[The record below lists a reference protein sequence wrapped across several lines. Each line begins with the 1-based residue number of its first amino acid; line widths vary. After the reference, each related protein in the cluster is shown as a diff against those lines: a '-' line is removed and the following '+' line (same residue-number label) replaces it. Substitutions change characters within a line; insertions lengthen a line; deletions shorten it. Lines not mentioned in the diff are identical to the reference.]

1 MISFDE
7 IAEWAASLRAERLP
21 AEVRRAA
28 ERNRE
33 SVRATIALTQQTEA
47 GRRWARAT
55 PPGHERDGGLSALLE
70 WDDYGFLAHPGHSA
84 AVVAGGHEEAHVAAA
99 ELALRLGAACLL
111 APTGDQGRTFVHA
124 PAAALAAG
132 IRGGLDRRG
141 LARALGLAFL
151 APCAPTWGSLVA
163 TQAKPARVAGPIA
176 TGLRAAALAADGVAP
191 PARALADGLARASFA
206 PLPDFLAGLGE
217 RWFLR
222 TLSFKPRPGCA
233 YLQAALAALADLGP
247 VERETV
253 ASVDVAVGAT
263 TLAME
268 ELTRRERA
276 PKSEPAATLFS
287 VERSVRIALAYGDV
301 TPETVARPVPVG
313 PAVTLRHEP
322 AFTRDTIASIER
334 GVPLSRTL
342 LRLSPLDWLNVLA
355 GALKSYP
362 RPVRL
367 AARSA
372 TALRP
377 LRREWLPEALELVF
391 PARVHVRLRDG
402 QELVAERRRHPGQSA
417 ASAAE
422 IEAVIAAKTPAYSA
436 VA

>member
-1 MISFDE
+1 MVSFDQ
-7 IAEWAASLRAERLP
+7 IAEWAASVRAERLP
-21 AEVRRAA
+21 EDVRRVA

-33 SVRATIALTQQTEA
+33 SVRATIKLTQQTEA

-55 PPGHERDGGLSALLE
+55 APGHERDGGLSALLE

-99 ELALRLGAACLL
+99 EVALRLGAACLL

-132 IRGGLDRRG
+132 IRAGLDRHG
-141 LARALGLAFL
+141 LARALGLSFL

-206 PLPDFLAGLGE
+206 PLPEFLAGLGD

-222 TLSFKPRPGCA
+222 TLAFKPRPGCA

-247 VERETV
+247 LERETV
-253 ASVDVAVGAT
+253 ASVEIAVGAT

-276 PKSEPAATLFS
+276 PRSESAATLFS

-301 TPETVARPVPVG
+301 TPETVARPVPDG
-313 PAVTLRHEP
+313 PTITLRHER
-322 AFTRDTIASIER
+322 AFTKDTIASIER

-342 LRLSPLDWLNVLA
+342 LRLSGIDWLNVLA

-367 AARSA
+367 AAASV

-377 LRREWLPEALELVF
+377 LRRNWLPEALELVF

-402 QELVAERRRHPGQSA
+402 QELVAERRRHPGQPGA
-417 ASAAE
+417 PDAE
-422 IEAVIAAKTPAYSA
+422 LEDVLAAKTPLYSA

>member
-1 MISFDE
+1 MVSFDE
-7 IAEWAASLRAERLP
+7 IAEWAASLRAEQLP
-21 AEVRRAA
+21 AEVRRVA

-33 SVRATIALTQQTEA
+33 SVR
-47 GRRWARAT
+47 
-55 PPGHERDGGLSALLE
+55 
-70 WDDYGFLAHPGHSA
+70 
-84 AVVAGGHEEAHVAAA
+84 
-99 ELALRLGAACLL
+99 
-111 APTGDQGRTFVHA
+111 
-124 PAAALAAG
+124 
-132 IRGGLDRRG
+132 
-141 LARALGLAFL
+141 
-151 APCAPTWGSLVA
+151 
-163 TQAKPARVAGPIA
+163 ARVAGPIA

-191 PARALADGLARASFA
+191 PARALADGLTRASFA

-247 VERETV
+247 LERDIV
-253 ASVDVAVGAT
+253 ASVEIAVGAT
-263 TLAME
+263 TLAKE
-268 ELTRRERA
+268 ELTRRERV
-276 PKSEPAATLFS
+276 PLSEPAATLFS

-301 TPETVARPVPVG
+301 TPETLVRPG
-313 PAVTLRHEP
+313 PAGPTITLRHEP
-322 AFTRDTIASIER
+322 AFTKDTIASIER
-334 GVPLSRTL
+334 GVPLSRAL

-367 AARSA
+367 AAASVP
-372 TALRP
+372 ALRP

-402 QELVAERRRHPGQSA
+402 QELVAERRTHPGQPGA
-417 ASAAE
+417 PEAE
-422 IEAVIAAKTPAYSA
+422 LEDVLAAKTPLYSA